1 LSDDASKPDLSVH
14 VDIAMDSEVELEK
27 ARNEVLRKIGRNMLL
42 FQQMEHMLKY
52 LVAHGQVS
60 GNIGEL
66 RSNQEQRAERVR
78 KQTMGMLAGQYLD
91 EIHIGREE
99 NTVLICV

>member
-1 LSDDASKPDLSVH
+1 MDLE
-14 VDIAMDSEVELEK
+14 DNLEN

-52 LVAHGQVS
+52 LIANGQFS
-60 GNIGEL
+60 GNVGEIKA
-66 RSNQEQRAERVR
+66 NVEQRAERVC

-91 EIHIGREE
+91 EIHLGRDEDTEGQEE
-99 NTVLICV
+99 LKGAYFSFFL